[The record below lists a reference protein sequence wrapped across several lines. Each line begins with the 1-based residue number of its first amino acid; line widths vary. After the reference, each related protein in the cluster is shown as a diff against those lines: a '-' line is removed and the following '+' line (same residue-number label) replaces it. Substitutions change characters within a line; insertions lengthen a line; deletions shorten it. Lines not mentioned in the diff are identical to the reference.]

1 MRAALALVILTL
13 GCDSAQG
20 SDLEDLEG
28 NGSDTGGGLQ
38 LDSTSGGGDTDFKID
53 SNSGDIGVISDA
65 DGGCGPNLT
74 GIVRDFLD
82 THPDFEKYVGD
93 GEKGIVGNDLGADGK
108 PVFVK
113 TGASFVTSKETFDQW
128 FRNVPSVNQSIPFKL
143 TMTKGAGGISTFDD
157 ADFFPVDG
165 AGFGNQ
171 GRAHNFHFT
180 YELHTEFKYNGGE
193 VFTFAGDDDMW
204 TFINGK
210 LALDLGGVHP
220 SQTGTVNLDAMAG
233 TLGIVKG
240 KTYPLDVF
248 QAERHTDAS
257 HFRIDTNIEFTNC
270 SPIIK

>member
-1 MRAALALVILTL
+1 MRAVALLTVLFFGCSSAEGGDLEEDL
-13 GCDSAQG
+13 GGGKDSGTTTTGDSTLSGDDSAFHVDANADDV
-20 SDLEDLEG
+20 SKL
-28 NGSDTGGGLQ
+28 T
-38 LDSTSGGGDTDFKID
+38 
-53 SNSGDIGVISDA
+53 DA

-82 THPDFEKYVGD
+82 THPDFEKYTGD
-93 GEKGIVGNDLGADGK
+93 GEKGIVGNDLGSDSK

-113 TGASFVTSKETFDQW
+113 TGAMFVTSKETFDQW
-128 FRNVPSVNQSIPFKL
+128 YRNVPGVNQAIPFKL

-157 ADFFPVDG
+157 PDFFPVDG

-233 TLGIVKG
+233 ALGIVKG
-240 KTYPLDVF
+240 KTYALDVF